1 MSIINV
7 IIFQWKYYLPVDLI
21 LMLTSRI
28 VLAVLGLYTFMKK
41 EVMKYEESS
50 NYILSSK

>member
-1 MSIINV
+1 MMSIINV
-7 IIFQWKYYLPVDLI
+7 IIFQWKYYLPVDLM
-21 LMLTSRI
+21 MLTSRI